1 MELFS
6 KLKNIKYIPLLAMLL
21 MNFISLINIWINFY
35 WIDNKVVVIINI
47 LYYFLFILSIFI
59 YRLFVRIKLNS
70 ILNRNFKLRCKSK
83 WINKIDKNNIINS
96 ADYFMNIK
104 IKFNWFSNDIISVIC
119 ETENSRSRSLETKI
133 KIIKRNIIINY
144 SYSNSIKEKSQLSYL
159 YNHEGEAVLE
169 FNNSNIKDFYYTNN
183 DIRRISWLEEFCNE

>member
-21 MNFISLINIWINFY
+21 MNFISLINIWVNFY
-35 WIDNKVVVIINI
+35 WIDNKVVVMINI

-70 ILNRNFKLRCKSK
+70 ILNRNFKLKCKSK
-83 WINKIDKNNIINS
+83 WINKIDKSNIINS

-119 ETENSRSRSLETKI
+119 ETENSKSISLETKI

-159 YNHEGEAVLE
+159 YNHEGKAVLE